1 MFELALDIL
10 LSQVV
15 TNIEATLASS
25 GITLLADVFTG
36 LLLLLILIQTFGSLN
51 GQITILQRNLD
62 LIFLEAGQI
71 NDQLIV
77 VIGLLDIG
85 LHYIMCMSAIQFLL
99 YLILCSVVKER
110 YIIKK
115 VIK

>member
-51 GQITILQRNLD
+51 GQITILRET
-62 LIFLEAGQI
+62 LISSFLKPGR
-71 NDQLIV
+71 
-77 VIGLLDIG
+77 
-85 LHYIMCMSAIQFLL
+85 STKT
-99 YLILCSVVKER
+99 S
-110 YIIKK
+110 
-115 VIK
+115 

>member
-36 LLLLLILIQTFGSLN
+36 LLLLLK
-51 GQITILQRNLD
+51 
-62 LIFLEAGQI
+62 
-71 NDQLIV
+71 
-77 VIGLLDIG
+77 IGRAS
-85 LHYIMCMSAIQFLL
+85 CR
-99 YLILCSVVKER
+99 ER
-110 YIIKK
+110 
-115 VIK
+115 VLRLV

>member
-36 LLLLLILIQTFGSLN
+36 LLLLLILK
-51 GQITILQRNLD
+51 
-62 LIFLEAGQI
+62 
-71 NDQLIV
+71 
-77 VIGLLDIG
+77 IGRAS
-85 LHYIMCMSAIQFLL
+85 CR
-99 YLILCSVVKER
+99 ER
-110 YIIKK
+110 
-115 VIK
+115 V